1 MKESYPLPVSN
12 QKRERLSWL
21 VDLLREN
28 TCPGR
33 TQLAETME
41 VTPRTIQRDINFLRD
56 RLGAPIDYDRREKGY
71 ILTEPTWFL
80 PQVSLTEGELFS
92 LLVARQAMAQYRG
105 TPVEHTLQRVFNK
118 VAGGLKDHISV
129 HPDYSNGGVLS
140 FAPSP
145 VLPVNEEVW
154 NHVLTAAREQR
165 TIRIHYRS
173 LRSKRS
179 GGRNVDPYHILNM
192 QGDWYLFAY
201 DHGHQKICQFQ
212 LHRIRSAT
220 LSKKP
225 FHRDKDFSPE
235 KIISHSFSNFASDE
249 DQVTLRL
256 HIRNSM
262 ADLLADRTFHPEQ
275 KVTSRPEG
283 FEISFPVSAAGNRP
297 YYHIMQWILSMG
309 ADVSI
314 LEPENLKEIV
324 KKEVGQMAKALRV
337 NHFTSNTFQP
347 CPQDPFPKIQ

>member
-1 MKESYPLPVSN
+1 MNKEDPLPIN
-12 QKRERLSWL
+12 NLKRERLSWL
-21 VDLLREN
+21 VDLLREKK
-28 TCPGR
+28 CPGR
-33 TQLAETME
+33 RELAETLE
-41 VTPRTIQRDINFLRD
+41 VTPRTIQRDMDFLRE
-56 RLGAPIDYDRREKGY
+56 RLGAPIEYDRSCKGY

-105 TPVEHTLQRVFNK
+105 TPVEHTLQRVFDK
-118 VAGGLKDHISV
+118 VAGQLKDHISV

-154 NHVLTAAREQR
+154 NTVLTAAREQR
-165 TIRIHYRS
+165 TLRIHYRS

-179 GGRNVDPYHILNM
+179 GTRNVDPQHILNM
-192 QGDWYLFAY
+192 QGDWYLFAH
-201 DHGHQKICQFQ
+201 DHAHKKICQFQ

-220 LSKKP
+220 LSKKT
-225 FHRDKDFSPE
+225 FIRDKTFSPE
-235 KIISHSFSNFASDE
+235 KIIAQSFSNFASDE

-262 ADLLADRTFHPEQ
+262 ADLLADRSFHPKQ
-275 KVTSRPEG
+275 KVIPRPDG

-297 YYHIMQWILSMG
+297 YYHVMQWILGMG

-314 LEPENLKEIV
+314 LEPQDLKERINQEV
-324 KKEVGQMAKALRV
+324 KAMAKR
-337 NHFTSNTFQP
+337 HQ
-347 CPQDPFPKIQ
+347 K

>member
-1 MKESYPLPVSN
+1 MKHPSDPPSLPVSN

-33 TQLAETME
+33 VQLAKTME
-41 VTPRTIQRDINFLRD
+41 VTPRTIQRDINFLKD
-56 RLGAPIDYDRREKGY
+56 RLGAPIKYDRNRKGY

-105 TPVEHTLQRVFNK
+105 TPVENTLQRVFDK
-118 VAGGLKDHISV
+118 VADGLKDLISV

-154 NHVLTAAREQR
+154 NTVLTAAREHR
-165 TIRIHYRS
+165 SIRIHYRS
-173 LRSKRS
+173 LRSRQS
-179 GGRNVDPYHILNM
+179 GTRNVDPYHILNM
-192 QGDWYLFAY
+192 QGDWYLFAF

-220 LSKKP
+220 LSKKI
-225 FHRDKDFSPE
+225 FIRDKTFSPDT
-235 KIISHSFSNFASDE
+235 IIAQSFSNFASDE

-262 ADLLADRTFHPEQ
+262 ADLLADRIFHPKQ
-275 KVTSRPEG
+275 KVTPRSDG

-297 YYHIMQWILSMG
+297 YFHVLQWILSMG
-309 ADVSI
+309 SDVSI
-314 LEPENLKEIV
+314 LEPEALKQTV
-324 KKEVGQMAKALRV
+324 KEEVAKMTQVLRE
-337 NHFTSNTFQP
+337 
-347 CPQDPFPKIQ
+347 K